1 MRKSWREE
9 CGVFGVFA
17 PGKDVARLS
26 YFGLFALQHRGQES
40 AGMAVANGDSILVFK
55 DLGLVT
61 QVFNPKMLASL
72 KGHLA
77 VGHVRYSTTGSPFWE
92 NAQPVYET
100 TKSGGLALAHNGNLL
115 NAASLRRQLEEKG
128 ETFRSTTDTE
138 VIAKLIAK
146 VDTLQIEEAIREVAP
161 ALKGAYSLVIL
172 TESQLIGVREPYG
185 IRPLALGKLD
195 GGYVLASET
204 CALDIIGAEYVRE
217 VEPGEMVIIDEHGV
231 FSQQIFPTTQPSLC
245 IFEFIY
251 FARPDSSLYGKVL
264 YEARKEMGRQLA
276 REAPALG
283 DMVIPIPDSGTPAA
297 VGYAEAS
304 GIPYGEGLIK
314 NRYVGRTFIQ
324 PTQDIR
330 QLGIKVKLNPLSAL
344 IRGKKLVVVDDSIVR
359 GNTSQKIMQ
368 MLKEAGAKEIHMR
381 VSSPPV
387 YSPCFYGI
395 DTASRQELIASE
407 KSVEEIRKFIG
418 ADSLVYLSLEA
429 LVEST
434 NSPRHLFCAACL
446 DGNYPIAVPED
457 VKLSKF
463 VLEEK
468 K

>member
-1 MRKSWREE
+1 
-9 CGVFGVFA
+9 
-17 PGKDVARLS
+17 
-26 YFGLFALQHRGQES
+26 
-40 AGMAVANGDSILVFK
+40 
-55 DLGLVT
+55 
-61 QVFNPKMLASL
+61 
-72 KGHLA
+72 
-77 VGHVRYSTTGSPFWE
+77 
-92 NAQPVYET
+92 
-100 TKSGGLALAHNGNLL
+100 
-115 NAASLRRQLEEKG
+115 
-128 ETFRSTTDTE
+128 
-138 VIAKLIAK
+138 
-146 VDTLQIEEAIREVAP
+146 
-161 ALKGAYSLVIL
+161 
-172 TESQLIGVREPYG
+172 
-185 IRPLALGKLD
+185 
-195 GGYVLASET
+195 
-204 CALDIIGAEYVRE
+204 
-217 VEPGEMVIIDEHGV
+217 
-231 FSQQIFPTTQPSLC
+231 
-245 IFEFIY
+245 
-251 FARPDSSLYGKVL
+251 VL

-276 REAPALG
+276 KEAPALG

-330 QLGIKVKLNPLSAL
+330 QLGIKVKLNPLSDL

-387 YSPCFYGI
+387 CSPCFYGI

-429 LVEST
+429 LVKST

-446 DGNYPIAVPED
+446 DGSYPIAVPED

-463 VLEEK
+463 VLEK
-468 K
+468 KK

>member
-1 MRKSWREE
+1 MKNSWREE
-9 CGVFGVFA
+9 CGIFGVFA

-40 AGMAVANGDSILVFK
+40 AGIAVADGDSILVFK
-55 DLGLVT
+55 DLGLVN
-61 QVFNPKMLASL
+61 QVFNPKVLASL

-77 VGHVRYSTTGSPFWE
+77 IGHVRYSTTGSPFWE

-115 NAASLRRQLEEKG
+115 NTAQLRCQLEEKG

-138 VIAKLIAK
+138 VIAKLVATI
-146 VDTLQIEEAIREVAP
+146 DTQQIEEAIREVAP
-161 ALKGAYSLVIL
+161 VFKGAYSLVIL
-172 TESQLIGVREPYG
+172 TESQLIGVRDPYG

-217 VEPGEMVIIDEHGV
+217 VEPGEMVIIDGHGV
-231 FSQQIFPTTQPSLC
+231 FSQQLFPTTQPSLC

-251 FARPDSSLYGKVL
+251 FARPDSSLYSKVL

-276 REAPALG
+276 KEAPALG

-330 QLGIKVKLNPLSAL
+330 QLGIKVKLNPLSDL

-387 YSPCFYGI
+387 CSPCFYGI

-429 LVEST
+429 LVKST

-446 DGNYPIAVPED
+446 DGSYPIAVPED

-463 VLEEK
+463 VLEK
-468 K
+468 KK